1 MPWHADAASPTGWSV
16 EADPCASLPLDDWD
30 VWAWY
35 VDWANGWYYETGP
48 DLTDEQVASLV
59 VGGDLGAELL
69 DAGAQDVLVDQ
80 NLADVRVD
88 GRHSC
93 PRSALTAPSQ
103 PGASSRPTTAT
114 TAPSAVATS
123 GQASRSSLGT
133 LASTSTS

>member
-1 MPWHADAASPTGWSV
+1 MVTLAEARRVIAGAERKAMEIGQPMNIAVADAGGN
-16 EADPCASLPLDDWD
+16 L
-30 VWAWY
+30 
-35 VDWANGWYYETGP
+35 
-48 DLTDEQVASLV
+48 VAH
-59 VGGDLGAELL
+59 
-69 DAGAQDVLVDQ
+69 
-80 NLADVRVD
+80 VRMD

-93 PRSALTAPSQ
+93 PRSARTAPSQ